1 LYNLEKPTRSG
12 MAVDTM
18 YYNILPQELSLGLDA
33 ILSRRRPIQ
42 RVMEVMEW
50 PLGCPNSVEQ
60 PNT

>member
-1 LYNLEKPTRSG
+1 
-12 MAVDTM
+12 MAMDTM
-18 YYNILPQELSLGLDA
+18 YYNILPQELSLGFDA